1 MLHRP
6 CKNPVLLLQKPNAF
20 IVDIQC
26 QHLSSKS
33 LNQRPCQC
41 ACSWANFED
50 AGFSANCLNG
60 RGDTL
65 RDGRVLEEVLA
76 QVFFGF
82 YPIGF
87 GDHVG
92 RIEQSVFR
100 GLNLGHNLAFLQG
113 VENGAKS
120 RGA

>member
-1 MLHRP
+1 MRLFLGQFRG
-6 CKNPVLLLQKPNAF
+6 CTLQ
-20 IVDIQC
+20 D
-26 QHLSSKS
+26 
-33 LNQRPCQC
+33 
-41 ACSWANFED
+41 
-50 AGFSANCLNG
+50 NCLNG

-65 RDGRVLEEVLA
+65 RDGRIFEEVLA

-120 RGA
+120 GGT